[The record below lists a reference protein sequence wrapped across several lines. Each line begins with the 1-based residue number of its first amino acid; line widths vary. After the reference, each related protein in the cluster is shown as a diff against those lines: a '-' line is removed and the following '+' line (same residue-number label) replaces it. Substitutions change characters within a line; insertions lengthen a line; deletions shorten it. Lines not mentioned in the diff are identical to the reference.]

1 MLTDDTS
8 RKSHDLSEEGH
19 SLVKMMMMMQL
30 WLGLYESHV
39 PSSLKN
45 LIQRCIY
52 KAPQCFIHNISTGGA
67 ICETQ
72 QHVEVILQINEGI

>member
-1 MLTDDTS
+1 MKKKKKHSAIMLTDDTS

-45 LIQRCIY
+45 LIQRL
-52 KAPQCFIHNISTGGA
+52 H
-67 ICETQ
+67 
-72 QHVEVILQINEGI
+72 L

>member
-45 LIQRCIY
+45 LIQRL
-52 KAPQCFIHNISTGGA
+52 H
-67 ICETQ
+67 
-72 QHVEVILQINEGI
+72 L